1 MNINQETLYAVAL
14 TRINYFNV
22 ATSLQLYRKLGS
34 ATNIM
39 EHRHDIRAVLPD
51 ATPRLIKALK
61 DISDAMRRAEKELEF
76 DESHR
81 IKPLVFNDDDY
92 PQRLRECEDAPLV
105 VYYRG
110 TADLNKQRII
120 SVVGTRHCTVYGQEI
135 ISKFISQLKELCPDV
150 LFVSGLAYGVDIQAH
165 RNALKNGFETV
176 GVLAHGLDYLYPTAH
191 RDTATEML
199 KQGGLLTE
207 FMTSTNADKINFVR
221 RNRIIAGT
229 ADATIVVE
237 SAAHGGGLITAD
249 IANSYGREVFA
260 FPGNIGMPYSE
271 GCNNL
276 IRDNKAALITSAED
290 FVKTMGWEQDAKL
303 KKAREK
309 GIERQMF
316 PELTDDET
324 RIVNT
329 LQHTNDLQANIISV
343 KCGLPISTV
352 ASTLFNLELKGIV
365 RLYAGGVYHLIG

>member
-76 DESHR
+76 DENHR

-135 ISKFISQLKELCPDV
+135 ISKFLSQLKELSPDV
-150 LFVSGLAYGVDIQAH
+150 LGVRGLAYGVDIQAH

>member
-76 DESHR
+76 DENHR

-150 LFVSGLAYGVDIQAH
+150 LVVSGLAYGVDIQAH

-365 RLYAGGVYHLIG
+365 RLYAGGAYHLIG